1 MPAIHRIKCAVA
13 LATTIVAFGSNG
25 LAQVARSDDTVDNS
39 AKTSDKQTP
48 PEKQTVDLFDGMKS
62 GQLAVKFIPHDS
74 TQGQL
79 LVTNKTD
86 QPLTVKLPDAMAAVP
101 VLAQAAGAGVGAN
114 GGANRQRTNNNQ
126 NQGVGV
132 GGGVGGGGGLGGGA
146 FDVAPEK
153 TAKIKLPV
161 VCLEHGK
168 KEPSAHVPYQ
178 IEPIDAYTSDANVQA
193 IVKLLGAGDVSQR
206 TAQAAAWH
214 FANGMTWE
222 ELADKKIH
230 HLIGG
235 DEQYFS
241 TDEILTAMKVA
252 DRAMKLADAH
262 PASSSSS
269 AQPAT
274 STPEQK

>member
-1 MPAIHRIKCAVA
+1 MPAIHRIKCAVV
-13 LATTIVAFGSNG
+13 LATTILAFGSSS
-25 LAQVARSDDTVDNS
+25 LTQVARSGDTVDNS
-39 AKTSDKQTP
+39 SPSPKQ
-48 PEKQTVDLFDGMKS
+48 QTVDLFDGMKS
-62 GQLAVKFIPHDS
+62 GQLAVRFIPHDAA
-74 TQGQL
+74 QGQI

-86 QPLTVKLPDAMAAVP
+86 QPLTVKLPDAFAAVP
-101 VLAQAAGAGVGAN
+101 VLAQAAGAA
-114 GGANRQRTNNNQ
+114 GGAARQPRQNNNQ
-126 NQGVGV
+126 NQAV
-132 GGGVGGGGGLGGGA
+132 GGGGLGGGGGGLGGGA

-153 TAKIKLPV
+153 TAKIKV
-161 VCLEHGK
+161 ATVCLEHGK
-168 KEPSAHVPYQ
+168 KEPSAHVPYE
-178 IEPIDAYTSDANVQA
+178 IEPIDAYTNDANVQSLC
-193 IVKLLGAGDVSQR
+193 KLLGTGDISQR

-241 TDEILTAMKVA
+241 TDEILTAIKVA

-262 PASSSSS
+262 PASPSSTQPSS

-274 STPEQK
+274 STPDQK

>member
-1 MPAIHRIKCAVA
+1 MRAIHRIMGKVA

-25 LAQVARSDDTVDNS
+25 LAQVARSGDTVDNS
-39 AKTSDKQTP
+39 AKPSDKQTP

-101 VLAQAAGAGVGAN
+101 VLAQAAGAGAAN

-126 NQGVGV
+126 NQGVGA
-132 GGGVGGGGGLGGGA
+132 GGGGGIGGAVGGGGA

-153 TAKIKLPV
+153 TAKIKLPL

-178 IEPIDAYTSDANVQA
+178 IEPIDAFTSDANVQA
-193 IVKLLGAGDVSQR
+193 LVKLLGTGDISQR

-241 TDEILTAMKVA
+241 TEEILTAMKVA

-274 STPEQK
+274 STLEQK